1 VNLDDEA
8 TIKEL
13 NKLVRMLDVGKQRN
27 IVKKFDE
34 LDRNLSISPNTLL
47 MKKILHVFNVL
58 TRP

>member
-1 VNLDDEA
+1 MNLDDEV

-34 LDRNLSISPNTLL
+34 LDRNLTMSPNTLL
-47 MKKILHVFNVL
+47 MKKILHVFSVL

>member
-1 VNLDDEA
+1 MNLDDEA

-34 LDRNLSISPNTLL
+34 LDRNLSVSPNTLL